1 MNRSWIPVVAAV
13 VGSWIAAFLGAY
25 WAVSVRMSRLGDPAS
40 RPVCPEP
47 FSAHWNGG
55 PLADV
60 HEPQQSASGQA
71 SSEPRP
77 TMPEP
82 GRLPA
87 SVPATAL
94 KTRRDPSADAVRTV
108 IEQEMPDASPDEVEV
123 WAEELKGLGPEAARE
138 ILKLRNAMGRPWE
151 TSRGGTSTPPSSSS
165 GPRPVRY
172 VDLQ

>member
-1 MNRSWIPVVAAV
+1 MNRSWIPVVAAIA
-13 VGSWIAAFLGAY
+13 GSWIAAFFGAY
-25 WAVSVRMSRLGDPAS
+25 WAVSLRLARTDDRATRSVR
-40 RPVCPEP
+40 PEP
-47 FSAHWNGG
+47 FSGQWEGS
-55 PLADV
+55 PLAEV
-60 HEPQQSASGQA
+60 HARQESRSGQA
-71 SSEPRP
+71 SSEPKRAI
-77 TMPEP
+77 PEP

-94 KTRRDPSADAVRTV
+94 ETRRDPSADAVRTV

-151 TSRGGTSTPPSSSS
+151 TSRGGTPAPPSSSS

-172 VDLQ
+172 VDLP